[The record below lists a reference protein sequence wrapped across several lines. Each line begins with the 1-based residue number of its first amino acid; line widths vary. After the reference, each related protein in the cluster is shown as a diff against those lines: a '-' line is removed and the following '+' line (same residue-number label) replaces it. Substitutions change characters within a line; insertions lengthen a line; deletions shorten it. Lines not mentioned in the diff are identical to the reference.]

1 MPQRFKIA
9 WIDTETG
16 GVNPDKNPLLQTAI
30 EIFINEEMIKSE
42 IFYSAPFEGDIVE
55 DEALEKNGFTRE
67 QINKFPSPMIT
78 HIKIVKLLE
87 KYVNRYNPL
96 DKFIFAGY
104 GARFDSDFMR
114 AFFVKNGDN
123 YFGSYFYSLPMDVM
137 SFVAEGLLLG
147 TVKPMKNFQ
156 LGTVCEQMGIDLGE
170 KAHDAMEDIRAT
182 RELYEK
188 LKECYFE

>member
-1 MPQRFKIA
+1 MTKIA

-16 GVNPDKNPLLQTAI
+16 GTNPDKNPLLQTAI
-30 EIFINEEMIKSE
+30 EIFIDEKVESE
-42 IFYSAPFEGDIVE
+42 IFYSAPFEGDIIE

-67 QINKFPSPMIT
+67 QIAGFPSPMIT
-78 HIKIVKLLE
+78 HMKLVKILE

-104 GARFDSDFMR
+104 GARFDMDFMR
-114 AFFVKNGDN
+114 AFFTKNGDN

-147 TVKPMKNFQ
+147 TVKPMKNFK
-156 LGTVCEQMGIDLGE
+156 LATVCEQFGVELGE

-182 RELYEK
+182 RELYCE
-188 LKECYFE
+188 LIRRRYI